1 MLWRQRCERFYF
13 HERSKIE
20 GEFHEDC
27 TVSEFSAAFSI
38 FAQVIFTFEVI
49 IKVLAFGIT
58 PTMYFHE
65 AWNQLGEAAILP

>member
-1 MLWRQRCERFYF
+1 
-13 HERSKIE
+13 
-20 GEFHEDC
+20 
-27 TVSEFSAAFSI
+27 VSEFSAAFSI